1 MTDNGEHIH
10 DSPTDWVASHIREY
24 VESEGEK
31 GHRWHGVDT
40 LLLTTRGRRTGK
52 LRRSALIYG
61 RHGDAYVV
69 VASKGGGRRHPE
81 WYLNLTA
88 EPNVSV
94 QVGAER
100 FATTARTTSGEERTA
115 LWEQMA
121 GIWPAYDDYQRRTHR
136 QIPVVVLDAT

>member
-1 MTDNGEHIH
+1 MTDTGEHIH
-10 DSPTDWVASHIREY
+10 DSPTGWVAKHIGEY
-24 VESEGEK
+24 VESEGQR
-31 GHRWHGVDT
+31 GHHWHGADT

-69 VASKGGGRRHPE
+69 VASKGGGPRHPE

-88 EPNVSV
+88 EPKVTV

-100 FATTARTTSGEERTA
+100 FAATARTTSGEERTA
-115 LWEQMA
+115 LWNQMA
-121 GIWPAYDDYQRRTHR
+121 GIWPAYEDYQKSTQR

>member
-1 MTDNGEHIH
+1 MTDTGEHIH
-10 DSPTDWVASHIREY
+10 DSPTGWVAKHIRDY
-24 VESEGEK
+24 VESGGVK

-69 VASKGGGRRHPE
+69 VASKGGGARHPE

-88 EPNVSV
+88 DPKVSV

-100 FATTARTTSGEERTA
+100 FAATARTASGEERTA
-115 LWEQMA
+115 LWQQMA
-121 GIWPAYDDYQRRTHR
+121 SIWPAYDDYQRRTHR
-136 QIPVVVLDAT
+136 QIPVVVLDAA